1 MDEVLKFNEENK
13 RDIVEEK
20 IENSEDIEVGY
31 GVLIVFRLE
40 GVGICLR

>member
-13 RDIVEEK
+13 GDIVEEK